1 MSFTPKHIL
10 VPTDGSENA
19 KLALTTAI
27 EIAKASD
34 ADIALLE
41 VVAPV
46 YTTTQPLMEDMP
58 SRMMEQAR
66 GYLSRLTKEIGDST
80 GFTNITTHVIQ
91 GAPKPTIAK
100 EFPSEHDIDL
110 IVIGATGTNAFE
122 RALLG
127 STTGYV
133 VRSAATDV
141 LVVKEP
147 VSDD

>member
-27 EIAKASD
+27 EIAKTSG
-34 ADIALLE
+34 ADIALLQ

-46 YTTTQPLMEDMP
+46 YTTTEPLMQDMP
-58 SRMMEQAR
+58 SQMMEQAR
-66 GYLSRLTKEIGDST
+66 GYLSRLSKDATAST
-80 GFTNITTHVIQ
+80 GFANISTHVIQ

-100 EFPSEHDIDL
+100 EFPQEHDIDL

-133 VRSAATDV
+133 VRSAAIDV

-147 VSDD
+147 A